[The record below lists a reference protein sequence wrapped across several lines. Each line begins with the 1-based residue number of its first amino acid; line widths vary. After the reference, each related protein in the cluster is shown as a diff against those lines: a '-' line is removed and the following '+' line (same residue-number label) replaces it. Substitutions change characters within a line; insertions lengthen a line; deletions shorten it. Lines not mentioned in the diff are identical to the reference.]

1 MDYNM
6 AQFTEG
12 PLLALTRQSMH
23 PSALL
28 SREVAKDF
36 KRIRPIADQ
45 RRLFSSSIEDVP
57 VFFLSRGSS
66 IQVLKCVADD
76 KIDSLLQ

>member
-1 MDYNM
+1 M

-12 PLLALTRQSMH
+12 PLLALTRQPMH